1 METETTLNR
10 SADHGAG
17 PDHTYQDHHS
27 NEHDHDHHHHDHDDD
42 DHDHDHA
49 AGPGEYVRLGV
60 MALIIIASLTGWWRS
75 FMDRDW
81 LAFAGTVIGGF
92 PIYKEAWEN
101 LLKRRMTM
109 ELSMT
114 IALVAALAIGQFFTA
129 IVIAFFV
136 LFAELLE
143 GYTVGGGRK
152 AIQKLI
158 DALPRQVTVRRDGR
172 EQQLSAD
179 SLTPGETIVIRPG
192 ERIPV
197 DGIVVK
203 GASFVDQS
211 SITGESLP
219 VEKVESAK
227 VFAGTINKNGVLEVS
242 VERVGRDTTF
252 GKIIQVV
259 EQAEKSKA
267 PVERI
272 ADRLAAGLVYFA
284 FGAAVLT
291 FLVTRNLTA
300 TIAVIIV
307 AGACGVAA
315 GTPLAILAGIG
326 SAARR
331 GIIVKG
337 GLYLEKLAEIDTIV
351 LDKTGTL
358 TLGVPEVTGV
368 HVANGITEETVLL
381 NAAIAEQHSEH
392 PLGEAIVRAAKNR
405 QLSWPQYSDLRYVP
419 GKGLSC
425 RDGANQITVGT
436 ATFLEENGVRIDS
449 SGAALPLLKPG
460 ESPVYVA
467 RDTTLLGTISL
478 ADRLRSEAIQAIT
491 ELNAQGYR
499 TLLLTG
505 DSTDIA
511 TTIGQQLGV
520 EEAKGDLLPEQ
531 KLDVIRNLLK
541 GGRKVAMVGDGIN
554 DAPALAE
561 ATVGIAMGGGTDV
574 ALETADITLMTADLS
589 RLVEVFQIAK
599 RCYRVIMFNFWG
611 TIAVDTMGIALA
623 FLGLLAP
630 IVAALIHVGSELTFI
645 LNSARLFRSGLAKGR
660 NGEWA
665 NGRDGERATGRIDD
679 CHEVA

>member
-1 METETTLNR
+1 MKATSKTID
-10 SADHGAG
+10 SAGQVANDSHHYDPHSHG
-17 PDHTYQDHHS
+17 
-27 NEHDHDHHHHDHDDD
+27 HHHDHDDHNHD
-42 DHDHDHA
+42 DHDHGTGTA
-49 AGPGEYVRLGV
+49 EYVRLGL
-60 MALIIIASLTGWWRS
+60 MGLIVVASLTGWWRP

-92 PIYKEAWEN
+92 PIYKEAWKN

-114 IALVAALAIGQFFTA
+114 IALLSALAIGQFFTA

-143 GYTVGGGRK
+143 GYTVGGGRR
-152 AIQKLI
+152 AIEQLI
-158 DALPRQVTVRRDGR
+158 NALPRHVTVRRNGQER
-172 EQQLSAD
+172 ELKVEELSA
-179 SLTPGETIVIRPG
+179 GEVIVIRPG

-197 DGIVVK
+197 DGTVTK
-203 GASFVDQS
+203 GSSYVDQS

-219 VEKVESAK
+219 IEKTEQSK

-267 PVERI
+267 PVQRI

-284 FGAAVLT
+284 LAAAILT

-337 GLYLEKLAEIDTIV
+337 GLYLERLADIDTIV

-358 TLGVPEVTGV
+358 TMGIPEVTGILI
-368 HVANGITEETVLL
+368 ANGATENEVLQ

-392 PLGEAIVRAAKNR
+392 PIGEAIIRKARTAK
-405 QLSWPQYSDLRYVP
+405 LSLREYSDLRYIP
-419 GKGLSC
+419 GKGLTCLDAGSK
-425 RDGANQITVGT
+425 IVVGT
-436 ATFLEENGVRIDS
+436 QTLLEENGIRFDTNGDGS
-449 SGAALPLLKPG
+449 FLNATKPG
-460 ESPVYVA
+460 ETLVYVG
-467 RDTTLLGTISL
+467 RNTTVLGALSI
-478 ADRLRSEAIQAIT
+478 ADQLRREAIQAVDD
-491 ELNAQGYR
+491 LKRQGYR
-499 TLLLTG
+499 TLLLSG
-505 DSTDIA
+505 DSSEA
-511 TTIGQQLGV
+511 ASAIGAQLGV
-520 EEAKGDLLPEQ
+520 HEAIGNLLPEQ
-531 KLDVIRNLLK
+531 KLEKVRELLQQ
-541 GGRKVAMVGDGIN
+541 GRKVAMVGDGVN

-561 ATVGIAMGGGTDV
+561 ATVGIAMGGGSDV
-574 ALETADITLMTADLS
+574 ALETADVTLMTSDLS
-589 RLVEVFQIAK
+589 RLTEVFGIAK

-611 TIAVDTMGIALA
+611 TIAVDTLGIGLA
-623 FLGLLAP
+623 FFGLLAP
-630 IVAALIHVGSELTFI
+630 IIAALIHVGSELAFI
-645 LNSARLFRSGLAKGR
+645 LNSARLFRSSVQA
-660 NGEWA
+660 
-665 NGRDGERATGRIDD
+665 
-679 CHEVA
+679 

>member
-1 METETTLNR
+1 MKTTSKTIDFSSRLTEEG
-10 SADHGAG
+10 H
-17 PDHTYQDHHS
+17 PHHS
-27 NEHDHDHHHHDHDDD
+27 HAHDQIHDHAEHDHEGHDHDHQT
-42 DHDHDHA
+42 
-49 AGPGEYVRLGV
+49 GTGEYIRLGLMGV
-60 MALIIIASLTGWWRS
+60 IVVASLTGWWRP

-92 PIYKEAWEN
+92 PIYQEAWEN
-101 LLKRRMTM
+101 LRKRRMTM

-114 IALVAALAIGQFFTA
+114 IALLSALAIGQFFTA

-143 GYTVGGGRK
+143 GYTVGGGRR
-152 AIQKLI
+152 AIENLI
-158 DALPRQVTVRRDGR
+158 NALPRHVTVRRNGQ
-172 EQQLSAD
+172 ESELPAD
-179 SLTPGETIVIRPG
+179 ELLTGEVIVIRPG

-197 DGIVVK
+197 DGTVIK
-203 GASFVDQS
+203 GSSYVDQS

-219 VEKVESAK
+219 IEKTGQSK

-267 PVERI
+267 PVQRI

-284 FGAAVLT
+284 LGAAVLT

-337 GLYLEKLAEIDTIV
+337 GLYLEKLAEIDTII

-358 TLGVPEVTGV
+358 TMGIPEVTGIRV
-368 HVANGITEETVLL
+368 TDGATEREVLE

-392 PLGEAIVRAAKNR
+392 PIGEAVIRKSRAAKVSLR
-405 QLSWPQYSDLRYVP
+405 EYSDLQYIP
-419 GKGLSC
+419 GKGVTCLDRGSKVV
-425 RDGANQITVGT
+425 VGT
-436 ATFLEENGVRIDS
+436 RTLLEENGIDAN
-449 SGAALPLLKPG
+449 GAASFQSDTKPG
-460 ESPVYVA
+460 ETLVYVG
-467 RDTTLLGTISL
+467 RNKTVLGALTI
-478 ADRLRSEAIQAIT
+478 ADQLRSEAIQAVDQ
-491 ELNAQGYR
+491 LKKQGYR
-499 TLLLTG
+499 TILLSG
-505 DSTDIA
+505 DSSEA
-511 TTIGQQLGV
+511 ASAIGAQLGV
-520 EEAKGDLLPEQ
+520 HEAIGNLLPEQ
-531 KLDVIRNLLK
+531 KLEKVRELLQQ
-541 GGRKVAMVGDGIN
+541 GRKVAMVGDGVN
-554 DAPALAE
+554 DGPALAE

-574 ALETADITLMTADLS
+574 ALETADITLMTSDLS
-589 RLVEVFQIAK
+589 RLTEVLGIAK

-611 TIAVDTMGIALA
+611 TIAVDTLGIVLA
-623 FLGLLAP
+623 FCGLLAP
-630 IVAALIHVGSELTFI
+630 IIAALIHVGSELAFI
-645 LNSARLFRSGLAKGR
+645 LNSARLFRSPVR
-660 NGEWA
+660 S
-665 NGRDGERATGRIDD
+665 
-679 CHEVA
+679 

>member
-1 METETTLNR
+1 MKATIKTMD
-10 SADHGAG
+10 SAADPGVDGHDDDPQSHG
-17 PDHTYQDHHS
+17 
-27 NEHDHDHHHHDHDDD
+27 HHHDHDDHNHD
-42 DHDHDHA
+42 GHDHDHET
-49 AGPGEYVRLGV
+49 GIGEYVRLGLMGV
-60 MALIIIASLTGWWRS
+60 IVIASLTGWWRP

-114 IALVAALAIGQFFTA
+114 IALLSALAIGQFFTA
-129 IVIAFFV
+129 IVIAVFV

-143 GYTVGGGRK
+143 GYTVGGGRR
-152 AIQKLI
+152 AIEKLI
-158 DALPRQVTVRRDGR
+158 NALPRHVTVRRNGQ
-172 EQQLSAD
+172 ESELKAEELSA
-179 SLTPGETIVIRPG
+179 GEVIVIRPG

-197 DGIVVK
+197 DGTVIK
-203 GASFVDQS
+203 GSSYVDQS

-219 VEKVESAK
+219 IEKTEQSK

-267 PVERI
+267 PVQRI

-284 FGAAVLT
+284 LVAAVLT

-331 GIIVKG
+331 GIIIKG

-358 TLGVPEVTGV
+358 TMGVPVVTGIR
-368 HVANGITEETVLL
+368 VADGATGDEVLQ

-392 PLGEAIVRAAKNR
+392 PIGEAIIRRARTAK
-405 QLSWPQYSDLRYVP
+405 LSLREYSDLRYVP
-419 GKGLSC
+419 GKGLTCLDRGSK
-425 RDGANQITVGT
+425 IVVGT
-436 ATFLEENGVRIDS
+436 RTLLEENAIRFDTN
-449 SGAALPLLKPG
+449 GAGPLLNDTKPG
-460 ESPVYVA
+460 ETLVFVGRNA
-467 RDTTLLGTISL
+467 TLLGALTI
-478 ADRLRSEAIQAIT
+478 ADQLRSEAVQAVDD
-491 ELNAQGYR
+491 LKRQGYR
-499 TLLLTG
+499 TMLLSG
-505 DSTDIA
+505 DSSEA
-511 TTIGQQLGV
+511 ALAIGAQLGV
-520 EEAKGDLLPEQ
+520 DEAIGNLLPEQ
-531 KLDVIRNLLK
+531 KLEKVRELLAQ
-541 GGRKVAMVGDGIN
+541 GHKVAMVGDGVN

-574 ALETADITLMTADLS
+574 ALETADITLMTSDLS
-589 RLVEVFQIAK
+589 RLTEVFGIAK
-599 RCYRVIMFNFWG
+599 RCYGVIMFNFWG
-611 TIAVDTMGIALA
+611 TIAVDTLGIALA
-623 FLGLLAP
+623 FFGLLAP
-630 IVAALIHVGSELTFI
+630 IIAALIHVGSELAFI
-645 LNSARLFRSGLAKGR
+645 LNSARLFRSSVR
-660 NGEWA
+660 S
-665 NGRDGERATGRIDD
+665 
-679 CHEVA
+679 

>member
-1 METETTLNR
+1 MKTGI
-10 SADHGAG
+10 ADNVPA
-17 PDHTYQDHHS
+17 P
-27 NEHDHDHHHHDHDDD
+27 HDHPHDRDRDHHHDHDEQDHHGD

-49 AGPGEYVRLGV
+49 AGAIEYLRLGV
-60 MALIIIASLTGWWRS
+60 MALIVIASFTGWWRA

-81 LAFAGTVIGGF
+81 LAFAGTIIGGL

-114 IALVAALAIGQFFTA
+114 IALVSALAIGQFFTA

-143 GYTVGGGRK
+143 GYTVGSGRK
-152 AIQKLI
+152 AIEKLI
-158 DALPRQVTVRRDGR
+158 DALPRRVTVRRNGQ
-172 EQQLSAD
+172 ESELAAEELSV
-179 SLTPGETIVIRPG
+179 GEIIVIRPG

-197 DGIVVK
+197 DGVVAK
-203 GASFVDQS
+203 GTSYVDQS

-219 VEKVESAK
+219 IEKLESAK
-227 VFAGTINKNGVLEVS
+227 VFAGTINKNGVLEVR

-259 EQAEKSKA
+259 EQAEKSMA

-291 FLVTRNLTA
+291 FLVTRNLTS

-358 TLGVPEVTGV
+358 TLGIPEVTRV
-368 HVANGITEETVLL
+368 HSANGVSEETVLL

-392 PLGEAIVRAAKNR
+392 PLGEAIVRTAKDR
-405 QLSWPQYSDLRYVP
+405 KLALRQYSDLRYVP
-419 GKGLSC
+419 GKGLTC

-436 ATFLEENGVRIDS
+436 ATFLEENGIRIANALAGGQPLK
-449 SGAALPLLKPG
+449 SGETL
-460 ESPVYVA
+460 VYVG

-478 ADRLRSEAIQAIT
+478 ADRLRKEAIQTIT
-491 ELNAQGYR
+491 ELKGQGYR

-505 DSTDIA
+505 DSTEVA
-511 TTIGQQLGV
+511 ATIGQQLGV
-520 EEAKGDLLPEQ
+520 DEAKGDLLPEQ
-531 KLDVIRNLLK
+531 KVEIIRNLLK
-541 GGRKVAMVGDGIN
+541 EGRKVAMVGDGIN

-589 RLVEVFQIAK
+589 RLSDVFGIAK
-599 RCYRVIMFNFWG
+599 GCYRVIMFNFWG
-611 TIAVDTMGIALA
+611 TIVVDTLGIALA
-623 FLGLLAP
+623 FMGLLAP
-630 IVAALIHVGSELTFI
+630 IIAALIHVVSELAFI
-645 LNSARLFRSGLAKGR
+645 LNSARLFR
-660 NGEWA
+660 
-665 NGRDGERATGRIDD
+665 RA
-679 CHEVA
+679 

>member
-1 METETTLNR
+1 MKTTSKTIDPAGR
-10 SADHGAG
+10 VAD
-17 PDHTYQDHHS
+17 DWK
-27 NEHDHDHHHHDHDDD
+27 DHDPHSHGHPDD
-42 DHDHDHA
+42 DHGHDHVT
-49 AGPGEYVRLGV
+49 GTGEYVRLGL
-60 MALIIIASLTGWWRS
+60 MGIIVVTSLTGWWRP

-114 IALVAALAIGQFFTA
+114 IALLSALAIGQFFTA

-143 GYTVGGGRK
+143 GYTVGGGRR
-152 AIQKLI
+152 AIEKLI
-158 DALPRQVTVRRDGR
+158 NALPRHVTVRRNGQ
-172 EQQLSAD
+172 ESELKVEELSA
-179 SLTPGETIVIRPG
+179 GEVIVIRPG

-197 DGIVVK
+197 DGAVTK
-203 GASFVDQS
+203 GNSYVDQS
-211 SITGESLP
+211 SITGEPLP
-219 VEKVESAK
+219 VAKTEQSK

-267 PVERI
+267 PVQRI

-284 FGAAVLT
+284 FAAAILT
-291 FLVTRNLTA
+291 FVVTRNLTA

-326 SAARR
+326 SAAGR

-337 GLYLEKLAEIDTIV
+337 GLYLEKLVDIDTIV

-358 TLGVPEVTGV
+358 TMGVPEVTAIR
-368 HVANGITEETVLL
+368 VADGSTESEVLQ

-392 PLGEAIVRAAKNR
+392 PLGEAIIRKARASN
-405 QLSWPQYSDLRYVP
+405 LSLREYSDLRYIP
-419 GKGLSC
+419 GKGLTCLDRGSK
-425 RDGANQITVGT
+425 IVVGT
-436 ATFLEENGVRIDS
+436 ATFLQENGIRIDFNGTES
-449 SGAALPLLKPG
+449 LQNETKPG
-460 ESPVYVA
+460 ETLVYVG
-467 RDTTLLGTISL
+467 RNTSVLGALTV
-478 ADRLRSEAIQAIT
+478 ADQLRKEAIQAVG
-491 ELNAQGYR
+491 ELKRLGYR
-499 TLLLTG
+499 TVLLSG
-505 DSTDIA
+505 DSSEA
-511 TTIGQQLGV
+511 ASAIGAQLRV
-520 EEAKGDLLPEQ
+520 HEAIGNLLPEQ
-531 KLDVIRNLLK
+531 KLEKVRELLRQ
-541 GGRKVAMVGDGIN
+541 GRKVAMVGDGVN
-554 DAPALAE
+554 DAPALAA

-574 ALETADITLMTADLS
+574 ALETADITLMTSDLS
-589 RLVEVFQIAK
+589 RLTEVFGIAK

-611 TIAVDTMGIALA
+611 TIVVDTLGIALA

-630 IVAALIHVGSELTFI
+630 ITAALIHVCSELAFI
-645 LNSARLFRSGLAKGR
+645 LNSARLFRSSVR
-660 NGEWA
+660 S
-665 NGRDGERATGRIDD
+665 
-679 CHEVA
+679 

>member
-1 METETTLNR
+1 MKTTSKIMH
-10 SADHGAG
+10 SASHLEDA
-17 PDHTYQDHHS
+17 S
-27 NEHDHDHHHHDHDDD
+27 RDHDHTHDHHEDQGHD
-42 DHDHDHA
+42 DHDHDHET
-49 AGPGEYVRLGV
+49 GIGEYVRLSLMG
-60 MALIIIASLTGWWRS
+60 IIVIASVTGWWRP

-114 IALVAALAIGQFFTA
+114 IALLSALAIGQFFTA

-143 GYTVGGGRK
+143 GYTVGGGRR
-152 AIQKLI
+152 AIEKLI
-158 DALPRQVTVRRDGR
+158 NALPRQVTVRRNGQ
-172 EQQLSAD
+172 ETELSAEE
-179 SLTPGETIVIRPG
+179 LAAGEVIVIRPG

-197 DGIVVK
+197 DGTVRK
-203 GASFVDQS
+203 GSSYVDQA

-219 VEKVESAK
+219 VEKTEQSK

-267 PVERI
+267 PVQRV

-284 FGAAVLT
+284 LAAAVLT
-291 FLVTRNLTA
+291 FIVTRNLTA

-358 TLGVPEVTGV
+358 TMGVPEVTGIRV
-368 HVANGITEETVLL
+368 VNGATERDVLE

-392 PLGEAIVRAAKNR
+392 PLGEAVIRKARVAKVSLR
-405 QLSWPQYSDLRYVP
+405 EYSDLRYNP

-425 RDGANQITVGT
+425 LDNVSRIVVGT
-436 ATFLEENGVRIDS
+436 RTLLEENAIRFDGNGGRSLENDT
-449 SGAALPLLKPG
+449 KPG
-460 ESPVYVA
+460 ETLIYVG
-467 RDTTLLGTISL
+467 RDSLLLGALTV
-478 ADRLRSEAIQAIT
+478 ADRLRDEAIQAVG
-491 ELNAQGYR
+491 ELNRKGYR
-499 TLLLTG
+499 TILLTG
-505 DSTDIA
+505 DSSEA
-511 TTIGQQLGV
+511 ALAIGDRLGV
-520 EEAKGDLLPEQ
+520 HEAIGNLLPEE
-531 KLDVIRNLLK
+531 KLEKVRELLK
-541 GGRKVAMVGDGIN
+541 QGHKVAMVGDGIN

-574 ALETADITLMTADLS
+574 ALETADITLMTSDLS
-589 RLVEVFQIAK
+589 RLVEVLDIAK
-599 RCYRVIMFNFWG
+599 RCYGVIMFNFRG
-611 TIAVDTMGIALA
+611 TIMVDTLGIVLA

-630 IVAALIHVGSELTFI
+630 IIAALIHVGSELAFI
-645 LNSARLFRSGLAKGR
+645 LNSARLFRGR
-660 NGEWA
+660 L
-665 NGRDGERATGRIDD
+665 
-679 CHEVA
+679 

>member
-1 METETTLNR
+1 MKTTSKTVDSNSQLTEEG
-10 SADHGAG
+10 H
-17 PDHTYQDHHS
+17 PHHS
-27 NEHDHDHHHHDHDDD
+27 HTHDQIHDHAEHDHEGHDHDHQTGS
-42 DHDHDHA
+42 A
-49 AGPGEYVRLGV
+49 EYIRLGL
-60 MALIIIASLTGWWRS
+60 MGIIVVASLTGWWRP

-92 PIYKEAWEN
+92 PIYQEAWEN
-101 LLKRRMTM
+101 LRKRRMTM

-114 IALVAALAIGQFFTA
+114 IALLSALAIGQFFTA

-143 GYTVGGGRK
+143 GYTVGGGRR
-152 AIQKLI
+152 AIEKLI
-158 DALPRQVTVRRDGR
+158 NALPRLVTVRRNGQESELPAD
-172 EQQLSAD
+172 ELS
-179 SLTPGETIVIRPG
+179 TGEVIVIRPG

-197 DGIVVK
+197 DGTVIK
-203 GASFVDQS
+203 GSSYVDQS

-219 VEKVESAK
+219 IEKTGQSK

-267 PVERI
+267 PVQRI

-284 FGAAVLT
+284 LGAAVLT

-337 GLYLEKLAEIDTIV
+337 GLYLEKLAEIDTII

-358 TLGVPEVTGV
+358 TMGIPEVTGIRV
-368 HVANGITEETVLL
+368 TDGATESEVLE

-392 PLGEAIVRAAKNR
+392 PIGEAVIRKSRAAKVSLR
-405 QLSWPQYSDLRYVP
+405 EYSDLQYIP
-419 GKGLSC
+419 GRGVTCLDRGSKVV
-425 RDGANQITVGT
+425 VGT
-436 ATFLEENGVRIDS
+436 RTLLEENGIDAN
-449 SGAALPLLKPG
+449 GAASFQSDTKPG
-460 ESPVYVA
+460 ETLVYVG
-467 RDTTLLGTISL
+467 RNKTVLGALTI
-478 ADRLRSEAIQAIT
+478 ADQLRSEAIQAVDQ
-491 ELNAQGYR
+491 LKKQGYR
-499 TLLLTG
+499 TILLSG
-505 DSTDIA
+505 DSGDA
-511 TTIGQQLGV
+511 ASAIGTQLGV
-520 EEAKGDLLPEQ
+520 HEAIGNLLPEQ
-531 KLDVIRNLLK
+531 KLEKVRELLQQ
-541 GGRKVAMVGDGIN
+541 GRKVAMVGDGVN
-554 DAPALAE
+554 DGPALAE

-574 ALETADITLMTADLS
+574 ALETADITLMTSDLS
-589 RLVEVFQIAK
+589 RLTEVLGIAK

-611 TIAVDTMGIALA
+611 TIAVDTLGIVLA
-623 FLGLLAP
+623 FCGLLAP
-630 IVAALIHVGSELTFI
+630 IIAALIHVGSELAFI
-645 LNSARLFRSGLAKGR
+645 LNSARLFRSPVR
-660 NGEWA
+660 P
-665 NGRDGERATGRIDD
+665 
-679 CHEVA
+679 

>member
-1 METETTLNR
+1 MDTKTTLNR
-10 SADHGAG
+10 SADHADE
-17 PDHTYQDHHS
+17 PDRTYQDHHS
-27 NEHDHDHHHHDHDDD
+27 NEHLHHHHDHDDD
-42 DHDHDHA
+42 HHDHDHA
-49 AGPGEYVRLGV
+49 AGPREYVRLGV
-60 MALIIIASLTGWWRS
+60 LALIIIASLTGWWRS

-143 GYTVGGGRK
+143 GYTVGGGRR
-152 AIQKLI
+152 AIEKLI

-172 EQQLSAD
+172 EQTLSAD
-179 SLTPGETIVIRPG
+179 ALAPGETIIIHPG

-197 DGIVVK
+197 DGVVIK
-203 GASFVDQS
+203 GASYVDQS

-219 VEKVESAK
+219 LEKVESAK
-227 VFAGTINKNGVLEVS
+227 VFAGTINKNGVLEVR

-291 FLVTRNLTA
+291 FLVTRNLTS

-358 TLGVPEVTGV
+358 TLGIPEVTRVHTSSGV
-368 HVANGITEETVLL
+368 SEETVLL

-392 PLGEAIVRAAKNR
+392 PLGEAIVRTAKDR
-405 QLSWPQYSDLRYVP
+405 KLALRQYSDLRYVP
-419 GKGLSC
+419 GKGLTC
-425 RDGANQITVGT
+425 RDGANQIIVGT
-436 ATFLEENGVRIDS
+436 GTFLEENGIRIAN
-449 SGAALPLLKPG
+449 AAAGEQSLRPG
-460 ESPVYVA
+460 ETRVYVG

-478 ADRLRSEAIQAIT
+478 ADRLRKEAIQTIT
-491 ELNAQGYR
+491 ELKGQGYR

-505 DSTDIA
+505 DNA
-511 TTIGQQLGV
+511 EVAATIGQQLGV
-520 EEAKGDLLPEQ
+520 DEAKGDLLPEQ
-531 KLDVIRNLLK
+531 KLEIIRNLLRE
-541 GGRKVAMVGDGIN
+541 GRKVAMVGDGIN

-589 RLVEVFQIAK
+589 RLGEVFRIAK

-611 TIAVDTMGIALA
+611 TVAVDTLGIVLA
-623 FLGLLAP
+623 FLGFLSP

-645 LNSARLFRSGLAKGR
+645 LNSARLFRSGLA
-660 NGEWA
+660 
-665 NGRDGERATGRIDD
+665 NGR
-679 CHEVA
+679 

>member
-1 METETTLNR
+1 MKTTSKTKPTANYLGEDLR
-10 SADHGAG
+10 DHGHPA
-17 PDHTYQDHHS
+17 HDHHDDHS
-27 NEHDHDHHHHDHDDD
+27 HDHDGHSHQT
-42 DHDHDHA
+42 
-49 AGPGEYVRLGV
+49 GMGEYVRLGL
-60 MALIIIASLTGWWRS
+60 MGIIVVASLTGWWRP
-75 FMDRDW
+75 FMSRDW

-114 IALVAALAIGQFFTA
+114 IALLSALAIGQFFTA

-143 GYTVGGGRK
+143 GYTVGGGRR
-152 AIQKLI
+152 AIEQLI
-158 DALPRQVTVRRDGR
+158 NALPRHVTVRRNGQESELR
-172 EQQLSAD
+172 AEELSA
-179 SLTPGETIVIRPG
+179 GEVIVIRPG

-197 DGIVVK
+197 DGIVRK
-203 GASFVDQS
+203 GSSYVDQS

-219 VEKVESAK
+219 IEKTQQSK

-267 PVERI
+267 PVQRI

-284 FGAAVLT
+284 LAAAVLT
-291 FLVTRNLTA
+291 FVVTRNLTA

-326 SAARR
+326 NAARR

-358 TLGVPEVTGV
+358 TMGVPEVTGIR
-368 HVANGITEETVLL
+368 VADGATERDVLQ

-392 PLGEAIVRAAKNR
+392 PLGEAIIRKAQAANVPLR
-405 QLSWPQYSDLRYVP
+405 EYSDFRYNP
-419 GKGLSC
+419 GKGLTCLDEGSK
-425 RDGANQITVGT
+425 IVVGT
-436 ATFLEENGVRIDS
+436 RTLLEENGIRLDGKG
-449 SGAALPLLKPG
+449 SGPLENDAKPG
-460 ESPVYVA
+460 QTLVYVGRNSA
-467 RDTTLLGTISL
+467 LLGAL
-478 ADRLRSEAIQAIT
+478 AVADRLRTEAIQAVG
-491 ELNAQGYR
+491 ELKGKGYR
-499 TLLLTG
+499 TMLLTG
-505 DSTDIA
+505 DRSDA
-511 TTIGQQLGV
+511 ASAIGDRLGV
-520 EEAKGDLLPEQ
+520 HEVIGNLLPEE
-531 KLDVIRNLLK
+531 KLEKVRELLK
-541 GGRKVAMVGDGIN
+541 RGYKVAMVGDGIN

-574 ALETADITLMTADLS
+574 ALETADITLMTSDLS
-589 RLVEVFQIAK
+589 RLAEVFAIAK
-599 RCYRVIMFNFWG
+599 RCYGVIMVNFWG
-611 TIAVDTMGIALA
+611 TIMVDTLGIVLA
-623 FLGLLAP
+623 FFGLLAP
-630 IVAALIHVGSELTFI
+630 IIAALIHVGSELAFI
-645 LNSARLFRSGLAKGR
+645 LNSARLFRGR
-660 NGEWA
+660 L
-665 NGRDGERATGRIDD
+665 ERRRSF
-679 CHEVA
+679 

>member
-1 METETTLNR
+1 METEVAHDIRTQNQHPR
-10 SADHGAG
+10 DHG
-17 PDHTYQDHHS
+17 
-27 NEHDHDHHHHDHDDD
+27 HDHDHDERDH
-42 DHDHDHA
+42 HDHDHA
-49 AGPGEYVRLGV
+49 AGTGEYVRLGV
-60 MALIIIASLTGWWRS
+60 MALIVIASITGWWRS

-81 LAFAGTVIGGF
+81 LAFAGTLIGGF

-114 IALVAALAIGQFFTA
+114 IALLAALAIGQFFTA

-152 AIQKLI
+152 AIEKLI
-158 DALPRQVTVRRDGR
+158 DALPRQVTVRRNGQ
-172 EQQLSAD
+172 EQQLAAD
-179 SLTPGETIVIRPG
+179 ALSPGETIVIRPG

-197 DGIVVK
+197 DGTVIK

-219 VEKVESAK
+219 VEKVEQTN
-227 VFAGTINKNGVLEVS
+227 VFAGSINKNGVLEVR
-242 VERVGRDTTF
+242 VQRVGRDTTF
-252 GKIIQVV
+252 GRIIQVV
-259 EQAEKSKA
+259 EEAEKSKA
-267 PVERI
+267 PVERV

-291 FLVTRNLTA
+291 FIVTRNLTA

-337 GLYLEKLAEIDTIV
+337 GLYLEKLAEIDTVV

-358 TLGVPEVTGV
+358 TLGIPEVTGV
-368 HVANGITEETVLL
+368 NGATGVPEETVLQ

-392 PLGEAIVRAAKNR
+392 PLGEAIIRAAKTRNLGLR
-405 QLSWPQYSDLRYVP
+405 QYSDLRYAP

-425 RDGANQITVGT
+425 RDGISTITVGT
-436 ATFLEENGVRIDS
+436 AAFLEENGIQTD
-449 SGAALPLLKPG
+449 GAQHRVQPLKPG
-460 ESPVYVA
+460 ESHVYVG
-467 RDTTLLGTISL
+467 RDKNLLGTISL
-478 ADRLRSEAIQAIT
+478 ADRLRDEAIEAVT
-491 ELNAQGYR
+491 KLKAHGYR

-505 DSTDIA
+505 DSAEIA
-511 TTIGQQLGV
+511 STIGQQLGV
-520 EEAKGDLLPEQ
+520 DEAKGDLLPEQ
-531 KLDVIRNLLK
+531 KLAEIRRLLAE
-541 GGRKVAMVGDGIN
+541 GRKVAMVGDGIN

-589 RLVEVFQIAK
+589 RLGDVFQIAR

-611 TIAVDTMGIALA
+611 TIAVDTLGIVLA

-630 IVAALIHVGSELTFI
+630 IVAALIHVGSELAFI
-645 LNSARLFRSGLAKGR
+645 LNSARLFGSQRHK
-660 NGEWA
+660 
-665 NGRDGERATGRIDD
+665 
-679 CHEVA
+679 